1 MKKISDYLLSTIYSL
16 YFGMI
21 LIIFHLL
28 QIIAFN
34 IFGHKAQQK
43 VVHLLNFFITKGWL
57 LTGTVV
63 RFNHNPN
70 IPDNRPILFL
80 ANHQSMFDIPPI
92 IWHLRKYTPIF
103 VSKIELS
110 KGIPSISY
118 NLRKSGAALI
128 NRKDSKQ
135 AIMEIARLGKFIQ
148 ENNYAATIFPEGTR
162 SRNGQMKPFAVGGIA
177 TLLKRAPDAIVVPI
191 AINGT
196 GKFTP
201 SGKLFPL
208 SSFTKIEFNVL
219 APIEPKGVPVE
230 DLTNMAQQA
239 IQDHFDHHE
248 RPSY

>member
-1 MKKISDYLLSTIYSL
+1 MKKISDYLLSTVYSL

-21 LIIFHLL
+21 LIIFHVV

-34 IFGHKAQQK
+34 IFGHKTQQK
-43 VVHLLNFFITKGWL
+43 VVHILNFFITKGWL
-57 LTGTVV
+57 LTGTTV
-63 RFNHNPN
+63 RFNQNHA
-70 IPDNRPILFL
+70 IPENRPVLFL

-103 VSKIELS
+103 VSKIELA

-128 NRKDSKQ
+128 NRQDSKQ

-196 GKFTP
+196 GRFTP

-208 SSFTKIEFNVL
+208 TSFSKIEFNVL
-219 APIEPKGVPVE
+219 EPIEPKGLPAE
-230 DLTNMAQQA
+230 DLTRMVQES
-239 IQDHFDHHE
+239 IQRYFDQHE
-248 RPSY
+248 APSY

>member
-1 MKKISDYLLSTIYSL
+1 MKKISDYLLSTIYTL

-21 LIIFHLL
+21 LIIFHVL
-28 QIIAFN
+28 QVIAFN

-43 VVHLLNFFITKGWL
+43 VVHFLNFFITKGWL
-57 LTGTVV
+57 LTGTTVH
-63 RFNHNPN
+63 FNDNPA
-70 IPDNRPILFL
+70 IPSHRPVLFL

-92 IWHLRKYTPIF
+92 IWHLRRHTPIF

-162 SRNGQMKPFAVGGIA
+162 SRHGQMKPFAVGGIA

-208 SSFTKIEFNVL
+208 TSFSRIEFNVL
-219 APIEPKGVPVE
+219 DPIEPKGIPAE
-230 DLTNMAQQA
+230 DLTRMAQEA
-239 IQDHFDHHE
+239 IQDYFNKHE
-248 RPSY
+248 NPSY